1 MIITTRDGQSFD
13 TEKDLEPAERHV
25 LQKLFLW
32 ESMAASLG
40 EFKEK
45 TGAALQRGWNRSGPI
60 DGSSALR
67 SIVQDLEARVSKRL
81 ETMDKEQS

>member
-1 MIITTRDGQSFD
+1 MIITTGDGQSFD

-45 TGAALQRGWNRSGPI
+45 TDTALRRGWNRSGPI

-67 SIVQDLEARVSKRL
+67 SIVRDLETRVSKRL

>member
-13 TEKDLEPAERHV
+13 TEKDLEASERHV

-32 ESMAASLG
+32 ETMAASLG

-45 TGAALQRGWNRSGPI
+45 TDAALRSGWNRSGPI
-60 DGSSALR
+60 DGSKALM
-67 SIVQDLEARVSKRL
+67 SIIRDLEAKVSKRL
-81 ETMDKEQS
+81 ESKD